1 MTTETNTN
9 LLIIVDFDG
18 THDSGIYRVYPANEE
33 SEPDC
38 EFWSEFVY
46 DVRSPNPRWPH
57 EYSSQS
63 YARQAAQE
71 EAKSLAKH
79 IGGMW
84 ATNE

>member
-1 MTTETNTN
+1 MQTETNTN

-18 THDSGIYRVYPANEE
+18 THHSGIYRVYPANDE

-46 DVRSPNPRWPH
+46 DVRSPSQD

-63 YARQAAQE
+63 DARYAAQA
-71 EAKSLAKH
+71 EAKRLARH
-79 IGGMW
+79 IGGLW